1 MFVTSLRR
9 LALVIGLIG
18 QVAPMAASPV
28 SYDFTGTLSQ
38 PLYGA
43 TTFTGTLTYDT
54 DLPAESQ
61 SPNYNIYSGV
71 PLNSSEPVL
80 SLTFTI
86 GGVSSSAYGDVV
98 NDNLSVSHVSSVTPP
113 TPSADQFEIW
123 EQFNTT
129 MSAELILSNSN
140 LVSRSPFTS
149 VEPPAS
155 LNLSSF
161 NLGGTLGISGYYNGQ
176 LVDELGTITSLT
188 PVTTTSEPSSGGT
201 GSTGTGSTG
210 TGSTG
215 TEPSSPGPVT
225 TAPEP
230 ASLIVFASIGAAA
243 LYARRRS
250 VRCAAAA
257 NP

>member
-1 MFVTSLRR
+1 MRR
-9 LALVIGLIG
+9 LAPVIGLIWW
-18 QVAPMAASPV
+18 VAPVAASPV

-80 SLTFTI
+80 SLNFTI

-98 NDNLSVSHVSSVTPP
+98 NDNLSVSHATSVTPP
-113 TPSADQFEIW
+113 TPSTDQFEIW
-123 EQFNTT
+123 EQFNNA
-129 MSAELILSNSN
+129 MSAELILSNNN

-149 VEPPAS
+149 VQPPAS

-188 PVTTTSEPSSGGT
+188 PVTTTSDPGT
-201 GSTGTGSTG
+201 GGRDDRHGVELVRPRDGPRANVAHRLRRHWSGRGLYTARVTPPRCRGKSMRR
-210 TGSTG
+210 
-215 TEPSSPGPVT
+215 PSR
-225 TAPEP
+225 
-230 ASLIVFASIGAAA
+230 IQ
-243 LYARRRS
+243 
-250 VRCAAAA
+250 
-257 NP
+257 